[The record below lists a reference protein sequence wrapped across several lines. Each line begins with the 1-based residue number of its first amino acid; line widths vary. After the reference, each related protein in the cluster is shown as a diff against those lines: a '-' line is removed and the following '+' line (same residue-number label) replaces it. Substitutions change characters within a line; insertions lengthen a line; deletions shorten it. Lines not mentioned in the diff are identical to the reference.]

1 MAHSKVATLVIAS
14 KNVKVGDVSATY
26 ASIDGS
32 CPSDCAQKGAG
43 CYAQT
48 GNVGIHSN
56 QMNAVNRLRT
66 RQDAR
71 EVARVEAR
79 AINQAVDKGLNTRP
93 LRLHVSGDCRTTSA
107 AKTLSKAASRWKLP
121 VWSYTHAWKRV
132 ERKAW
137 GNVSVLASVD
147 KAEDIALAFERG
159 YAPAIV
165 TGPHPANGKAY
176 MLGDFKVIPCPA
188 QTRSESKCDTCKLC
202 WNADKLHAMKAIIG
216 FEGHGVQK
224 KRLSVI
230 G

>member
-14 KNVKVGDVSATY
+14 NNVKVGDVSATY

-56 QMNAVNRLRT
+56 QMNKISREWK

-71 EVARVEAR
+71 EVAREEAR
-79 AINQAVDKGLNTRP
+79 AINSAIEKKLDIRP

-107 AKTLSKAASRWKLP
+107 AETLSKAASRWSKP

-132 ERKAW
+132 ARKAW
-137 GNVSVLASVD
+137 RNVSVLASVD
-147 KAEDIALAFERG
+147 RHEDMKLAFERG
-159 YAPAIV
+159 YAPAII
-165 TGPHPANGKAY
+165 TASHPSNGKAY
-176 MLGDFKVIPCPA
+176 MMGDVKVIPCPA
-188 QTRSESKCDTCKLC
+188 QTREGTKCDTCKLC
-202 WNADKLHAMKAIIG
+202 WNADKLHAMHAAIA

-224 KRLSVI
+224 KRLTVMR
-230 G
+230 